1 MININS
7 AILNSMSVHF
17 VGNKSTMDKIILSKN
32 GIEIDDETSALL
44 TNYFLHKFE
53 NVFDQFKF
61 HHSTSLQYNEMYNY
75 VNQIFNN
82 EGDCH
87 EISVN
92 IANQLYESSVHPKI
106 KPGELFVCRFSN
118 CELDGKY
125 LDAIGIFKT
134 ENKASFFEV
143 KNVKQS
149 FDIQYKEGIDVNKF
163 DKGCL
168 IFNKNEDN
176 GYDIRIMRGGN
187 LKVTSVSDVNK
198 DDTELLELAVKKR
211 DELLKQVEENGEFD
225 KHQKK
230 LDHNNNPLPKCVAC
244 IVARGNPGY
253 QITYEKA
260 GKLIRKSFT
269 DKSKTMDDKLDS
281 AKKYLEELQNDFQG
295 NVNAKEAE
303 KQNDRLDHNKNPLP
317 DRIFKFHQRGIDGYR
332 CIIKKDGKDV
342 KYVCCGK
349 TTSLDDKLASCV
361 KWLEENNL

>member
-118 CELDGKY
+118 CELNGKY

-168 IFNKNEDN
+168 IFNKNKDDGYEVLILDN
-176 GYDIRIMRGGN
+176 QNRGEEAQYWKEIFLGLQQKEN
-187 LKVTSVSDVNK
+187 IYLQTNQFLGIAKDFVTKQLGDEFEVSKADKIDLLNKSVEYFKTHDEFKKEEFEEEVFVNK
-198 DDTELLELAVKKR
+198 ELIKSFRNYDESYRQSHDIELDDNFEISPQAVKKQAR
-211 DELLKQVEENGEFD
+211 VFKSVL
-225 KHQKK
+225 K
-230 LDHNNNPLPKCVAC
+230 LDKNFH
-244 IVARGNPGY
+244 IYIHGNRDMIEQGIEPDG
-253 QITYEKA
+253 
-260 GKLIRKSFT
+260 RKFY
-269 DKSKTMDDKLDS
+269 KI
-281 AKKYLEELQNDFQG
+281 YFNQ
-295 NVNAKEAE
+295 
-303 KQNDRLDHNKNPLP
+303 
-317 DRIFKFHQRGIDGYR
+317 
-332 CIIKKDGKDV
+332 
-342 KYVCCGK
+342 
-349 TTSLDDKLASCV
+349 
-361 KWLEENNL
+361 EN

>member
-1 MININS
+1 MVILLLQSKHSIMININS

-118 CELDGKY
+118 CELNGKY

-168 IFNKNEDN
+168 IFNKNKDDGYEVLILDN
-176 GYDIRIMRGGN
+176 QNRGEEAQYWKEIFLGLQQKEN
-187 LKVTSVSDVNK
+187 IYLQTNQFLGIAKDFVTKQLGDEFEVSKADKIDLLNKSVEYFKTHDEFKKEEFEEEVFVNK
-198 DDTELLELAVKKR
+198 ELIKSFRNYDESYRQSHDIELDDNFEISPQAVKKQAR
-211 DELLKQVEENGEFD
+211 VFKSVL
-225 KHQKK
+225 K
-230 LDHNNNPLPKCVAC
+230 LDKNFH
-244 IVARGNPGY
+244 IYIHGNRDMIEQGIEPDG
-253 QITYEKA
+253 
-260 GKLIRKSFT
+260 RKFY
-269 DKSKTMDDKLDS
+269 KI
-281 AKKYLEELQNDFQG
+281 YFNQ
-295 NVNAKEAE
+295 
-303 KQNDRLDHNKNPLP
+303 
-317 DRIFKFHQRGIDGYR
+317 
-332 CIIKKDGKDV
+332 
-342 KYVCCGK
+342 
-349 TTSLDDKLASCV
+349 
-361 KWLEENNL
+361 EN